1 MLRLESARR
10 KRGRLPRIN
19 VRRGARRSQA
29 DTTLASSR
37 GARYHG
43 EGIPFRFTPSPAVP
57 RPLLLVPS
65 PQRAAALACCL
76 ALAGCAVPS
85 HSSRLA
91 GGPEPVDLRLEP
103 AVVHSG
109 QEALVVVRSPS
120 ADSIALSSENGVDQY
135 WSAGPRLRAVLG
147 ADFGDPEPGRRYA
160 ERRERVLLDR
170 LKKPVVISVCKRGL
184 CRKFRHEL
192 EVRLPER
199 NRRTVA
205 LTGGWSTMFARRTV
219 TGRNRAALF
228 HEALRS
234 GVFSLDGELAAKDW
248 SAKVQGFLGADG
260 GGGGLDLS
268 RVLKRGDEVSYGI
281 AMHLGATRTEW
292 LPDGTRPALADR
304 TAYSASLGPSVM
316 MRGVTA
322 SSQFGIY
329 ASGREV
335 LQIIGTRIS
344 ANGRL
349 TAVRIPVSIT
359 AEKSLAFGGGAI
371 VSRRRDA
378 LERLAASVHVLDD
391 FAVSLGVSSHRIAW
405 PGDQPAGD
413 LRASEVL
420 FTLGARYAL
429 TW

>member
-1 MLRLESARR
+1 MHRPHLLSASF
-10 KRGRLPRIN
+10 L
-19 VRRGARRSQA
+19 
-29 DTTLASSR
+29 
-37 GARYHG
+37 
-43 EGIPFRFTPSPAVP
+43 
-57 RPLLLVPS
+57 
-65 PQRAAALACCL
+65 RAAAFSGCSVLA
-76 ALAGCAVPS
+76 ACAVPS
-85 HSSRLA
+85 QSTRLA
-91 GGPEPVDLRLEP
+91 GGPEPVDLILEP
-103 AVVHSG
+103 AVIRPG
-109 QEALVVVRSPS
+109 QGARVVVRSPS

-135 WSAGPRLRAVLG
+135 WSAGAPLRAVLG
-147 ADFGDPEPGRRYA
+147 DDFGEVTPGRRYA
-160 ERRERVLLDR
+160 ERRDHVLLDR
-170 LKKPVVISVCKRGL
+170 LQKPVVVSVCKRGL

-228 HEALRS
+228 HEALRA
-234 GVFSLDGELAAKDW
+234 GVFSLEGELAAKDW

-260 GGGGLDLS
+260 SGGGLDLS

-304 TAYSASLGPSVM
+304 TSYSASLGPSVM
-316 MRGVTA
+316 LRGVTA

-335 LQIIGTRIS
+335 LQVIGTRVS

-349 TAVRIPVSIT
+349 TSVRIPVSIT

-391 FAVSLGVSSHRIAW
+391 FAVNLGVSSHRIAW

-420 FTLGARYAL
+420 FTLGAQYAL